1 MHVPKSVDQGLADGH
16 LRQLEK
22 FLMDAIVTKPDYEW
36 QCRYQPHRIGV
47 VSNEDPNYPRKTAGR
62 PKFWPVAG
70 IEVSGR
76 PFLDRTMVS
85 KIVVA
90 ETGDVEAS
98 TIEQEMITLVR

>member
-1 MHVPKSVDQGLADGH
+1 MHVPKSVDQELADGH
-16 LRQLEK
+16 LRQLK
-22 FLMDAIVTKPDYEW
+22 RLLLDAIVTKPNYGW
-36 QCRYQPHRIGV
+36 QCRYQLRRIGV
-47 VSNEDPNYPRKTAGR
+47 VSKEDPNYPRETAGR

-90 ETGDVEAS
+90 EIGDVEAS
-98 TIEQEMITLVR
+98 TIEQEMIALVR